1 MAEAV
6 MILAPPARSQYIVD
20 TRYGTSPFDVT
31 ALGEKLSVLINHAA
45 NNLQKSLVASKHS
58 VAAC

>member
-1 MAEAV
+1 MTKTV

-31 ALGEKLSVLINHAA
+31 ALGEKLSILVNHAA
-45 NNLQKSLVASKHS
+45 DDLQKCFITSEHS
-58 VAAC
+58 VATR

>member
-1 MAEAV
+1 MTKTV
-6 MILAPPARSQYIVD
+6 MILAPPARSQYIVN
-20 TRYGTSPFDVT
+20 TRYSAAPLDVT
-31 ALGEKLSVLINHAA
+31 ALGKKLSILINHAA